1 MHTHSSNFNTL
12 FQILPVAAC
21 QRLPICM
28 PLCVDCDA
36 VAVTDCPQVV
46 FHEVLELGISIT
58 LLAQASVA
66 WIRFMPMLG
75 ASKMAPGLIIKNRI
89 EDSF

>member
-1 MHTHSSNFNTL
+1 L
-12 FQILPVAAC
+12 LPAKG
-21 QRLPICM
+21 
-28 PLCVDCDA
+28 CVDCDA

-46 FHEVLELGISIT
+46 FHEVLELLPGISIT